1 MGFDIGF
8 LIKTFPYLM
17 LGIKMT
23 LLLSV
28 ISLIMSLFIGV
39 TGALIRNRNVPIIS
53 PIVQCYV
60 ELFRNTPLLVQI
72 FLIYFGL
79 PSLGVTI
86 SGPLTGIIALS
97 LWGGAYA
104 IENFRGGF
112 NSVSQQLEEAGY
124 SLGMN
129 TYHVYRYIIIPIGF
143 RVSFPSFSNTAMSV
157 VKNTSYLAGIGVV
170 ELTFTAL
177 DTVAVTFKTLEM
189 FLTIGALYLLM
200 VWILSF
206 LFNLIEKKLDVT
218 RKTSKKFNLEINK
231 APKSALLK
239 AK

>member
-1 MGFDIGF
+1 
-8 LIKTFPYLM
+8 
-17 LGIKMT
+17 MT
-23 LLLSV
+23 LLLSA
-28 ISLIMSLFIGV
+28 ISLVLSLLIGV
-39 TGALIRNRNVPIIS
+39 IGGLIRNRNVPIIS
-53 PIVQCYV
+53 PIVQGYV
-60 ELFRNTPLLVQI
+60 ELIRNTPLLVQI

-112 NSVSQQLEEAGY
+112 NSVSKPLEEAGY

-129 TYHVYRYIIIPIGF
+129 TYHVYRYIIVPIGF

-189 FLTIGALYLLM
+189 FLTIGVVYLLM
-200 VWILSF
+200 VWALSF

-218 RKTSKKFNLEINK
+218 RKTSKKLDLELNK
-231 APKSALLK
+231 GVKTALVK